1 MDIFGIPDLD
11 PHKNLCGSETL
22 INSRIFWGILQ
33 AETNVCFCEIKI
45 IFCKFCVL
53 QKFLKQCFVGFPSV
67 GSCSTW
73 SFLFPKSDSGN
84 SSSPRN
90 LYVDVEDEV
99 DRKKQLVNFLCLNA
113 ALWSGSTFCQL
124 WLNSIGAGWAAPVL
138 QH

>member
-1 MDIFGIPDLD
+1 MDIFGIPDPD
-11 PHKNLCGSETL
+11 RGSEKL